1 MGPMNPMLMAV
12 TRLAARRLTARRA
25 LQAASRTAV
34 WVMGALVA
42 AAAAGT
48 VVPLPALSAWTAFAA
63 AAVLATLSAG
73 AVALARRTDPT
84 AAARILDRALHLDE
98 RASTAMEVTL
108 GAQPPSPLG
117 ARVIVDAASRLGDAD
132 LRDAI
137 PLQLPR
143 RAVWI
148 PVLAAVLAIWPA
160 LLGGLA
166 LPGTPAQRAQQVVR
180 REGAR
185 LEQFAQTLQAR
196 ARAERLPA
204 TRRTVPPLRDLGV
217 RLQQERVDRAG
228 ALARISELSR
238 QIDAARRQIDQRL
251 EEMGRPQSQATLP
264 AELLRRQAVQ
274 RQIRQLQELTS
285 RLRQDSST
293 VSKDVLDR
301 LGAVTREGEGDQPA
315 QVRRQLQEARR
326 RLEEG
331 DTGGAGESL
340 TQALRVLESM
350 ESMLADREG
359 LESARRQ
366 LERSRTAIASGSP
379 GARSDEQAA
388 SPDQEAQPSAAP
400 GDRPVDAQPGAES
413 PPPPIGPREGS
424 TPGTGRVNEKMGPS
438 SPRLQA
444 ERTPQR
450 VRGAQGEGDVNTSEI
465 TGAGRPGTAQ
475 TQPLPVS
482 AAVLARVDRA
492 LERAHIPAQYR
503 LIVLRYFERLA
514 QMK

>member
-1 MGPMNPMLMAV
+1 MMVAH
-12 TRLAARRLTARRA
+12 LAARRLTGRRA

-42 AAAAGT
+42 VTAAGV
-48 VVPLPALSAWTAFAA
+48 VVPVPAFSAWTALASVA
-63 AAVLATLSAG
+63 VIAAVSGG
-73 AVALARRTDPT
+73 AVALVRRADP
-84 AAARILDRALHLDE
+84 AVAARILDHALHLDE
-98 RASTAMEVTL
+98 RASTAVEL
-108 GAQPPSPLG
+108 ALRSQPPSSLG
-117 ARVIVDAASRLGDAD
+117 ARVIADAAARLGDVD

-137 PLQLPR
+137 PLRFPR
-143 RAVWI
+143 CAWWI
-148 PVLAAVLAIWPA
+148 PALAAVLLVWPT
-160 LLGGLA
+160 LLGGLT
-166 LPGTPAQRAQQVVR
+166 LPGTPAHRAQQVVR
-180 REGAR
+180 REGSR
-185 LEQFAQTLQAR
+185 LEQFAQTLLER
-196 ARAERLPA
+196 ARAERLPL
-204 TRRTVPPLRDLGV
+204 TRRTAPQVRDLGV

-238 QIDAARRQIDQRL
+238 QIDTARRQIDQRL
-251 EEMGRPQSQATLP
+251 EEMGRPQSQAALP
-264 AELLRRQAVQ
+264 SQLLRRQAME

-285 RLRQDSST
+285 RLRQDSSA

-301 LGAVTREGEGDQPA
+301 LGAITREGEGDQPA
-315 QVRRQLQEARR
+315 QVRQQLQQARR
-326 RLEEG
+326 QLEEG

-379 GARSDEQAA
+379 GARSGDQAA
-388 SPDQEAQPSAAP
+388 SPDRQAQQSAGP

-424 TPGTGRVNEKMGPS
+424 APGTGRVDDKMGPP

-450 VRGAQGEGDVNTSEI
+450 VRGAQGEGEVNTSEI
-465 TGAGRPGTAQ
+465 TGAGRPGPAQ
-475 TQPLPVS
+475 TRPLPVS
-482 AAVLARVDRA
+482 AALVARVDRA

-503 LIVLRYFERLA
+503 LIVLNYFQRLA
-514 QMK
+514 QLK

>member
-1 MGPMNPMLMAV
+1 MDPIV
-12 TRLAARRLTARRA
+12 TRVALQAARRLTVRRA
-25 LQAASRTAV
+25 LQAASHTAV

-42 AAAAGT
+42 VTAAGA
-48 VVPLPALSAWTAFAA
+48 VVPLPALSAWTVLAA
-63 AAVLATLSAG
+63 AAVMAALAAG
-73 AVALARRTDPT
+73 AVALVRRTDPT
-84 AAARILDRALHLDE
+84 AAARSLDHALHLDE
-98 RASTAMEVTL
+98 RASTAMELTH
-108 GAQPPSPLG
+108 GPQPPSSLG
-117 ARVIVDAASRLGDAD
+117 TRVIADAAARLVDVD
-132 LRDAI
+132 LHDAI
-137 PLQLPR
+137 PLRVPR
-143 RAVWI
+143 RAWWI
-148 PVLAAVLAIWPA
+148 PALAAVLAVWPV
-160 LLGGLA
+160 LLGGLT
-166 LPGTPAQRAQQVVR
+166 LPGTPAHRAQQVVR
-180 REGAR
+180 REGTR

-196 ARAERLPA
+196 ARAERLPV
-204 TRRTVPPLRDLGV
+204 TRRTAPQVRDLGV

-238 QIDAARRQIDQRL
+238 QIDAARRQLDQRL
-251 EEMGRPQSQATLP
+251 DEMGRPQSQAALP
-264 AELLRRQAVQ
+264 SELLRRQAVQ

-301 LGAVTREGEGDQPA
+301 LGAITREGEGDQPA
-315 QVRRQLQEARR
+315 QVRQQLQQARR

-366 LERSRTAIASGSP
+366 LERSRTAIASGAP

-388 SPDQEAQPSAAP
+388 SPDQQAQQSAGP

-424 TPGTGRVNEKMGPS
+424 APGTGRVDEKMGPPT
-438 SPRLQA
+438 PRLQA

-450 VRGAQGEGDVNTSEI
+450 VRGAQGEGEVNTSEI
-465 TGAGRPGTAQ
+465 TGAGRPGSAQ
-475 TQPLPVS
+475 AQPLPVS
-482 AAVLARVDRA
+482 AALVARVDRA

-514 QMK
+514 QLK